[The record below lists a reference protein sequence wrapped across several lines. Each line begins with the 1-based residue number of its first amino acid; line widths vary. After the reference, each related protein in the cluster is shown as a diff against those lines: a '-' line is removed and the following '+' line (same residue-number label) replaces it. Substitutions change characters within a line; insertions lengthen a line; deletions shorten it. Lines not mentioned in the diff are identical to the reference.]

1 MPRPDVSD
9 ARRAQ
14 ILEAATVVFARLG
27 FQQAR
32 MDDVAAEAGLS
43 KGALYLYFDSRDAI
57 IAGLMRD
64 LFDAELEALRA
75 ALAAP
80 GPVLARLRGLTAR
93 LTRDLERQR
102 ALLPMAW
109 EFYALAGRRDDVRA
123 LCRDYLRACRAPL
136 VRLLEHGIASGELR
150 PLDPEAAALAIA
162 ALYEGFLVLWI
173 TEPDALHPDRQGQAA
188 FDLLLDG
195 MRATEASRPKGVTR

>member
-14 ILEAATVVFARLG
+14 IREAATVVFSRLG

-32 MDDVAAEAGLS
+32 MDDVAVEARLS
-43 KGALYLYFDSRDAI
+43 KGALYLYFDSKDAI

-64 LFDAELEALRA
+64 FFDAELSALHA

-80 GPVLARLRGLTAR
+80 GPVLARLRSLR
-93 LTRDLERQR
+93 TRMRDDLERMR

-109 EFYALAGRRDDVRA
+109 EFYAIAGRRDDVRA
-123 LCRDYLRACRAPL
+123 LCRAYLEACRDPL
-136 VRLLEHGIASGELR
+136 VRLIEDGIASGELR
-150 PLDPEAAALAIA
+150 AVDPEVAALAIA
-162 ALYEGFLVLWI
+162 ALYEGFLVLWM
-173 TEPDALHPDRQGQAA
+173 TDPDGLHPDRQGQAA

-195 MRATEASRPKGVTR
+195 LRAKGV

>member
-32 MDDVAAEAGLS
+32 MDDVAAEAKLS
-43 KGALYLYFDSRDAI
+43 KGALYLYFESKDAI

-64 LFDAELEALRA
+64 LFDGELDALRA
-75 ALAAP
+75 ALDAP
-80 GPVLARLRGLTAR
+80 GPVVERLRGVTTR
-93 LTRDLERQR
+93 LSRDLERQR

-123 LCRDYLRACRAPL
+123 LCRAYLEACREPL
-136 VRLLEHGIASGELR
+136 VRLLERGIASGELK
-150 PLDPEAAALAIA
+150 PIDPALAALALG
-162 ALYEGFLVLWI
+162 ALYEGFLLLWI
-173 TEPDALHPDRQGQAA
+173 TDPDALDPDVHGQAA

-195 MRATEASRPKGVTR
+195 LRAAGPSLPKGPAR